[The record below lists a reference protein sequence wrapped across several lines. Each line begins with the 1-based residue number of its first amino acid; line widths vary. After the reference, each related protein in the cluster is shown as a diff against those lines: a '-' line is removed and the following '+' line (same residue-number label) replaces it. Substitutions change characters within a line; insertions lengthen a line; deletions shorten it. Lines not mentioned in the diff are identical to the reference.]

1 MITMEKTVRTF
12 ALMLVFLVTGC
23 AASFADAPQS
33 VQRRQA
39 ALLQEDMNAFT
50 ANGSVGAFTEVI
62 SRGTPIYA
70 RAGVA
75 TIGTQQPI
83 DPAARF
89 RIGSVTKVFVA
100 TVVLQLVGEGR
111 LSLDDTVDHWLPGV
125 VTGNGN
131 DGTRITVREL
141 LQHTSGLFDYTEDAT
156 FTPLYR
162 TAKGFASLQYQTFTP
177 RQLISLAISHPP
189 YFAPGTGY
197 HYSSTGYV
205 TAGQIIQAVTGNTW
219 QTEVQNRIITPL
231 ALTGTNTP
239 DANPA
244 LPSPYANGYA
254 IYSSNSSHRIYT
266 ETTLD
271 NMTWA
276 DAAGS
281 LISTTSDVD
290 TFMSALLRAQILSP
304 AMLAVMK
311 QDVPVAP
318 NTGLGI
324 GRGTSTCSDG
334 TVREYWG
341 HSGKVIGY
349 ASIAF
354 ATTDGNI
361 AATVAD
367 TTMSTTETQFIN
379 GDNTVQGSWLTH
391 AACS

>member
-1 MITMEKTVRTF
+1 MRVP
-12 ALMLVFLVTGC
+12 ALAATLLVAGC
-23 AASFADAPQS
+23 ATSAAYYPQHKQVS
-33 VQRRQA
+33 SLQA
-39 ALLQEDMNAFT
+39 DMNSFVS
-50 ANGSVGAFTEVI
+50 NGSVGAFTEVI
-62 SRGTPIYA
+62 SNGAASYA
-70 RAGVA
+70 HAGVA

-89 RIGSVTKVFVA
+89 RIGSVTKVFVSA
-100 TVVLQLVGEGR
+100 VVLQLVGEGR
-111 LSLDDTVDHWLPGV
+111 LSLDDTVDHWLPGMI
-125 VTGNGN
+125 TGNGN
-131 DGTRITVREL
+131 DGTRITIREL
-141 LQHTSGLFDYTEDAT
+141 LQHTSGLFDYTEDST
-156 FTPLYR
+156 FTPMTR
-162 TAKGFASLQYQTFTP
+162 TAKGFTSLQYQTFTP
-177 RQLISLAISHPP
+177 QQLISTAISHPP
-189 YFAPGTGY
+189 YFQPGAGY

-205 TAGQIIQAVTGNTW
+205 VAGQVIKAVTGNTW
-219 QTEVQNRIITPL
+219 QTEVTNRIITPL
-231 ALTGTNTP
+231 ALTGTSAP

-244 LPSPYANGYA
+244 LPSPYVNGYA
-254 IYSSNSSHRIYT
+254 IYSSNPSHRVYT

-281 LISTTSDVD
+281 LISTTNDVD

-324 GRGTSTCSDG
+324 GRGTSTCPDG
-334 TVREYWG
+334 SVREYWG

-349 ASIAF
+349 TTIAF

-367 TTMSTTETQFIN
+367 TTISTTDTQFMN
-379 GDNTVQGSWLTH
+379 GDNTAQGSWLTH